1 MLIRVGICHARRPSH
16 LRLVVHA
23 RSRRACALAPE
34 RVHTACV
41 CVCGSVRACTIIS
54 ACGCWYMRM
63 RACTH
68 SLIRVPCEWL
78 CARWV
83 CEEQGEEPDC
93 VMQLSSDVF
102 FFDWIATSQP
112 HAAQLA
118 IL

>member
-1 MLIRVGICHARRPSH
+1 MLIWVGICHARRPSQLRSWCTREVGARVRLH
-16 LRLVVHA
+16 LNVCTL
-23 RSRRACALAPE
+23 RACA
-34 RVHTACV
+34 
-41 CVCGSVRACTIIS
+41 CGSVRACTIIS
-54 ACGCWYMRM
+54 ACGCWCMRM
-63 RACTH
+63 RVCTH

-112 HAAQLA
+112 HAAQLE